1 MSIANKHGQ
10 GEQAVYH
17 LRRVVLFHFWPIFK
31 NRKGTN
37 LVPFLFLLN
46 PCSTA
51 SYIPLPEKTYRSSA
65 KSRVHFNEKM
75 DHFIGKPRKN
85 STLTLEI
92 VLTQILNHV

>member
-1 MSIANKHGQ
+1 MSIANKYGQ

-31 NRKGTN
+31 NRKGTK

-46 PCSTA
+46 SYLPA
-51 SYIPLPEKTYRSSA
+51 SYIPSPEKNYRSSI
-65 KSRVHFNEKM
+65 KLRVHFNEKM
-75 DHFIGKPRKN
+75 SHFIGKPRKN